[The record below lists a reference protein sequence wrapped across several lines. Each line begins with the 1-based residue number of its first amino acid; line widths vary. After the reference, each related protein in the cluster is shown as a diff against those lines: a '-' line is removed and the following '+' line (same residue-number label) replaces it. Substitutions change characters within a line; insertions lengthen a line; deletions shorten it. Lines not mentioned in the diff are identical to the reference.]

1 MWQQLFGW
9 TNLVALVGWL
19 LLILLPRGR
28 VLPLVRY
35 AGVGLLCAIYAVLLG
50 GLTSGWLDPVHAT
63 AAPPAPFDYSVRGL
77 RAMFA
82 SDGAIVV
89 GWTHYLAFDLF
100 VGCWIAEDADRRGT
114 GRIAQA
120 PVLLSTF
127 LAGPAGLLLHYL
139 VRSVTRDRGSG
150 RRPR

>member
-9 TNLVALVGWL
+9 TNLVALVAWL
-19 LLILLPRGR
+19 LLILAPRGR
-28 VLPLVRY
+28 VLPLARY
-35 AGVGLLCAIYAVLLG
+35 AGVGVLCATYAALLAA
-50 GLTSGWLDPVHAT
+50 LMAGWVDPVRAT

-82 SDGAIVV
+82 SDGAVVV
-89 GWTHYLAFDLF
+89 GWTHYLALDLF
-100 VGCWIAEDADRRGT
+100 VGCWIAEDADRRGI

-120 PVLLSTF
+120 PVLLLTF
-127 LAGPAGLLLHYL
+127 LAGPAGLLLHYVARL
-139 VRSVTRDRGSG
+139 FSRDRGSV

>member
-19 LLILLPRGR
+19 LLVLLPRGR

-35 AGVGLLCAIYAVLLG
+35 LGVGLLCGTYAVVLV
-50 GLTSGWLDPVHAT
+50 GLTTGWLDPVRAT
-63 AAPPAPFDYSVRGL
+63 AGLPAPFDYSVRGL

-89 GWTHYLAFDLF
+89 GWTHYLAFDMF
-100 VGCWIAEDADRRGT
+100 VGCWIAEDADRRGI

-120 PVLLSTF
+120 PVLLLTF

-139 VRSVTRDRGSG
+139 VRSFTPGKGSG
-150 RRPR
+150 RRPQ

>member
-19 LLILLPRGR
+19 LLILLPRAR
-28 VLPLVRY
+28 VLPLTRY
-35 AGVGLLCAIYAVLLG
+35 VGVALLCGTYVVLLI
-50 GLTSGWLDPVHAT
+50 GLTTGWLDPVRAT
-63 AAPPAPFDYSVRGL
+63 AGPVAPFDYSVRGL

-100 VGCWIAEDADRRGT
+100 VGCWIAEDADRRGI

-120 PVLLSTF
+120 PVLLLTF
-127 LAGPAGLLLHYL
+127 LAGPAGLLLHYV
-139 VRSVTRDRGSG
+139 VRSFTRDRDLGP
-150 RRPR
+150 RPR